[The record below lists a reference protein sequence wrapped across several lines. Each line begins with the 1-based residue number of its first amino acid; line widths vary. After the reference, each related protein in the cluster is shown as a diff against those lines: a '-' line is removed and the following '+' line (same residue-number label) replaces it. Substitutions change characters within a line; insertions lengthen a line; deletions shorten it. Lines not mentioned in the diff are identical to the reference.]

1 MKGQTVSR
9 VYVDDLLVMEIW
21 KKRVEEASNLS
32 AKLYIN
38 DLVVVK
44 RFLGKRSSHSI
55 HDGYELDQES
65 II

>member
-9 VYVDDLLVMEIW
+9 VYVDDLLVMELW
-21 KKRVEEASNLS
+21 KKRVEEACNLS
-32 AKLYIN
+32 AKLN

-44 RFLGKRSSHSI
+44 RFLGMKSSHSI
-55 HDGYELDQES
+55 HGGYELDQEA